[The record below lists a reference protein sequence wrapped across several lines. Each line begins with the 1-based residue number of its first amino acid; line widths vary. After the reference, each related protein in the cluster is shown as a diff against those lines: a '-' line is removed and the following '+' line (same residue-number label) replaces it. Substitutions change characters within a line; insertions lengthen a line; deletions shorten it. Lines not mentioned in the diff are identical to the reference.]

1 MSTKRSFDRNYNM
14 IHNLID
20 NRIAILTMEADGRN
34 AMSAED
40 LRTLASL
47 LREHDASGEVD
58 GIILTGANHAF
69 CAGLAYNPQQTKEPQ
84 LAELFPAL
92 EEALLALRAVRL
104 PLVCAVTGHAIGA
117 GMLMMCTADAVF
129 MTDSPKAKYGLP
141 EVMLGL
147 HITKPMADTLRMRF
161 SEPQIRRMLFGG
173 NYVDVETLRSWTLLD
188 GVEPEDELLDEA
200 KDYIN
205 VLRDHL
211 ESVRHC
217 KEVL

>member
-1 MSTKRSFDRNYNM
+1 M
-14 IHNLID
+14 IHSIID

-47 LREHDASGEVD
+47 VREYDENDNVD

-69 CAGLAYNPQQTKEPQ
+69 CAGLAYNPQLPKEPQ

-92 EEALLALRAVRL
+92 EDALLALRAVRL

-117 GMLMMCTADAVF
+117 GMLMLSAADAIF
-129 MTDSPKAKYGLP
+129 ITDSPKAKYGLP
-141 EVMLGL
+141 EVMIDL
-147 HITKPMADTLRMRF
+147 HITGVMAGTLRMRF

-173 NYVDVETLRSWTLLD
+173 SYVDVNTLRSWTLLD
-188 GVEPEDELLDEA
+188 GVGPEEKLLDDA
-200 KDYIN
+200 KAFISTLRNHLHSVRICKD
-205 VLRDHL
+205 VLRTD
-211 ESVRHC
+211 
-217 KEVL
+217 KA